1 MIQITTIESLTF
13 LPAYL
18 PTKTKRGKTYGLA
31 GIRKKSGVYF
41 IKENDV
47 LVYVGMSRSN
57 LQEALYRHFQDWSRS
72 WAQRRVFYKNEL
84 HEHVYT
90 VACIT
95 TDKDE
100 AHPLEKCY
108 ILEFN
113 PRDNFKRYEEYRN
126 EVTIEIMEQEH
137 AEHEGI
143 SIYEGDLAF

>member
-1 MIQITTIESLTF
+1 MQLTPIESLTF

-18 PTKTKRGKTYGLA
+18 QVENKRGKVYGIK
-31 GIRKKSGVYF
+31 GIRKKYGVYF
-41 IKENDV
+41 IRENGI

-72 WAQRRVFYKNEL
+72 WKQKRVMYKSSENNYE
-84 HEHVYT
+84 

-95 TDKDE
+95 TDKDA

-113 PRDNFKRYEEYRN
+113 PRDNNMRYEEYRS
-126 EVTIEIMEQEH
+126 EVEIKVTEPVMEMD
-137 AEHEGI
+137 GI
-143 SIYEGDLAF
+143 YMNN

>member
-1 MIQITTIESLTF
+1 MNLTPIESLTF

-18 PTKTKRGKTYGLA
+18 PTQNKRGRTYGLA
-31 GIRKKSGVYF
+31 GIRKKTGVYF

-72 WAQRRVFYKNEL
+72 WAQKRVYYKNEIDV
-84 HEHVYT
+84 HNYT

-95 TDKDE
+95 TEKDE
-100 AHPLEKCY
+100 APIMEKCY

-113 PRDNFKRYEEYRN
+113 PRDNHMRYEEYRAKVDIVVC
-126 EVTIEIMEQEH
+126 EPEID
-137 AEHEGI
+137 GI
-143 SIYEGDLAF
+143 HIYEGDLSF